1 MLGLRTADGVEL
13 SLLRELPGW
22 QGTLAALQQEGLVA
36 LERGRVRPTLDGLA
50 LADGLPLRFFPGGE
64 RAGGVT

>member
-1 MLGLRTADGVEL
+1 
-13 SLLRELPGW
+13 
-22 QGTLAALQQEGLVA
+22 VA